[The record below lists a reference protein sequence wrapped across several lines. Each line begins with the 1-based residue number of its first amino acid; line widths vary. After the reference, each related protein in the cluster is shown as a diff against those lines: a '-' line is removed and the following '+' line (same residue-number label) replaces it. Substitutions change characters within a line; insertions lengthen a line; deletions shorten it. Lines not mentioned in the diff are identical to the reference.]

1 MTEVKSWGVLVENNM
16 ESFVTAPHLSA
27 KCFLFLFFTI
37 SGPEIDEITFP
48 PDSPLSTSLYLHRS
62 IHSSFSSSLS
72 HALSSVVQNV
82 RPMCP
87 DASRFF
93 FFFKERVI
101 SLSLS
106 CVAAASPVSCV
117 LGKSFP
123 LLFYH
128 CDISHFNGT
137 TAHANTSML
146 LRVSH

>member
-1 MTEVKSWGVLVENNM
+1 MGGSGGKQHGKFRHCAPSVGQMFFV
-16 ESFVTAPHLSA
+16 SF
-27 KCFLFLFFTI
+27 FYYFW
-37 SGPEIDEITFP
+37 SGNRRDNFP